1 MLVQI
6 HKVYMSMFYLESMI
20 FVCFQ
25 RAFQSDKYKQYVF
38 IKHSETCF

>member
-1 MLVQI
+1 MLVPV
-6 HKVYMSMFYLESMI
+6 HKVYKSMFYLESMI

-38 IKHSETCF
+38 MKHSETCF